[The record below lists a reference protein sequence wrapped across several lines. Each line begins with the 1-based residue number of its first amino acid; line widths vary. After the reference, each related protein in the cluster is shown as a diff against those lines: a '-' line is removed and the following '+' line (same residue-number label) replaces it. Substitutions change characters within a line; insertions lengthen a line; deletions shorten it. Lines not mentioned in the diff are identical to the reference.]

1 MASLEVGDRI
11 LTVRKSGSLAA
22 THVVVNQHQLRDDQA
37 ELLLLHLSGGSKL
50 AVTPDHAL
58 YVDGALV
65 AASEAKVGS
74 ALSTAANG
82 DAALVMRVE
91 KQLGAVINPVTD
103 AGTLLASDAGPPV
116 LAASHPIWIAP
127 LLLSSP
133 TTLYAANAALRF
145 VGDSELNYAIAPSMK
160 RLVAALGWN
169 FRKQEEAT

>member
-11 LTVRKSGSLAA
+11 LTLRKSGSLAA
-22 THVVVNQHQLRDDQA
+22 THVIVNQHQLRDDQA
-37 ELLLLHLSGGSKL
+37 ELLLLHLSSGSKL

-65 AASEAKVGS
+65 AASEAKVGT

-103 AGTLLASDAGPPV
+103 AGTLLASDAEPP
-116 LAASHPIWIAP
+116 
-127 LLLSSP
+127 P
-133 TTLYAANAALRF
+133 TNAAI
-145 VGDSELNYAIAPSMK
+145 V
-160 RLVAALGWN
+160 
-169 FRKQEEAT
+169 EASCRRRQ